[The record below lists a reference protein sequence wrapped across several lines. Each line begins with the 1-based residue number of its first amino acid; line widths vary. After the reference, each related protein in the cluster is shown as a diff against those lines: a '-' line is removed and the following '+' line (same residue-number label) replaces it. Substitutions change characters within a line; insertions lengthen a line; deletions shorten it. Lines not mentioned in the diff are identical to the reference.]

1 MFQFSFATE
10 VWTNTTD
17 LKSWKLMPY
26 PKPSG
31 EPFSGT
37 MLSSSDTTRAG
48 EETRAY
54 FHVDISYPIA
64 ARNVPMVKM
73 CLDQG
78 VDVNAVLPRSNYE
91 EMTPLMKAVVTAY
104 EVTSYD
110 TITTILL
117 MRRNARKIVQ
127 LLLDHGAEKSPEA
140 RSFAGV
146 LRGHGHQP
154 DWLIEQLLDP
164 FPHADLGQCI
174 AMTDAVWAGE
184 QEKLEDIITQEPEIL
199 YASELHG
206 VSPLG
211 IAVNL
216 NDERMVKM
224 LLFQGA
230 SPNALDPIGS
240 SPLAIAVA
248 SNLEVM
254 AKLLLQC
261 GASIT
266 LFDPILGLN
275 PLEYATREGYHTMC
289 GILLENETARS
300 PSDKKKLLSKP
311 LVVAI
316 RYYHVDVVVVLL
328 EHGANAC
335 MDMWSFLR
343 PEEKKSYT
351 ERVYLTPR
359 LFLENKLIADSD
371 GVYNPTF
378 KQALHAIFERYESQT
393 NTEISQRSTKHD
405 SPQSGDVE
413 SLI

>member
-1 MFQFSFATE
+1 MFQFSFVKE
-10 VWTNTTD
+10 IWTNTTD

-26 PKPSG
+26 PKPCG
-31 EPFSGT
+31 EPLSGAL
-37 MLSSSDTTRAG
+37 LSSSGTTRAG
-48 EETRAY
+48 EESIAY

-78 VDVNAVLPRSNYE
+78 VDVNAKLPRTNYE
-91 EMTPLMKAVVTAY
+91 EMSPLMRAVVTAY

-110 TITTILL
+110 TIPTILL
-117 MRRNARKIVQ
+117 MRRDARRIVQ

-184 QEKLEDIITQEPEIL
+184 QEKLEDMLTQEPEL
-199 YASELHG
+199 WYASEFHG

-211 IAVNL
+211 IAVNR
-216 NDERMVKM
+216 NDERMVNM
-224 LLFQGA
+224 LLVKGA

-248 SNLEVM
+248 SKLEVM
-254 AKLLLQC
+254 AKLLLQR

-266 LFDPILGLN
+266 LFDPILGLS
-275 PLEYATREGYHTMC
+275 PLEYATREGNHTMC
-289 GILLENETARS
+289 GILLESEKARC
-300 PSDKKKLLSKP
+300 PSDKKKLLSRP

-316 RYYHVDVVVVLL
+316 RHYHVDVVVVLL
-328 EHGANAC
+328 EYGADAS

-343 PEEKKSYT
+343 PEEKISYT
-351 ERVYLTPR
+351 GRVYLTPR
-359 LFLENKLIADSD
+359 HFLENKLISDSD
-371 GVYNPTF
+371 SVYNPIF
-378 KQALHAIFERYESQT
+378 KQALHTIFKQHESQAS
-393 NTEISQRSTKHD
+393 NEIS
-405 SPQSGDVE
+405 
-413 SLI
+413 